1 MKAAWRAIS
10 TIYII
15 GERDKL
21 LGQVPLAKIVLAAPE
36 TPLMMLSTGHMPTI
50 HPGAD
55 EKEVAELFDKY
66 NLLTLPV
73 IDDEGVLTGV
83 ITADDVINM
92 LRAKL

>member
-1 MKAAWRAIS
+1 MK
-10 TIYII
+10 
-15 GERDKL
+15 D
-21 LGQVPLAKIVLAAPE
+21 LASE
-36 TPLMMLSTGHMPTI
+36 TLIKVTV
-50 HPGAD
+50 D
-55 EKEVAELFDKY
+55 EHQDRITELFDKY